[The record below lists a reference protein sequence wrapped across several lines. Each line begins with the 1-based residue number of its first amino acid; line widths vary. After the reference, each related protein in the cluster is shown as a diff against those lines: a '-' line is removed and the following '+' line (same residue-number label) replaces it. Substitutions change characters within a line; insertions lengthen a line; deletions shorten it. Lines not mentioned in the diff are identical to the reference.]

1 MKSTLAS
8 CFAAALILGAA
19 SAASATQ
26 APDDTL
32 GYQAIQDGKWA
43 DAEAQIRAGLAGN
56 PKDAMGLLNL
66 AYVLQSSGRTDE
78 AAKVY
83 QQVLELDRNPF
94 VALGPDSEIK
104 RVPAKT
110 VARKGMAQL
119 NK

>member
-1 MKSTLAS
+1 MKSILAS
-8 CFAAALILGAA
+8 CFAAAVILGAV
-19 SAASATQ
+19 STASATQ
-26 APDDTL
+26 APADTL

-43 DAEAQIRAGLAGN
+43 DAEAQIRAGLATN

-66 AYVLQSSGRTDE
+66 AYVLQSSGRGDE

-94 VALGPDSEIK
+94 VAVGPDSEVK